1 MSTSTFERRSKK
13 NPALPPDFRL
23 GQLLIQFGIV
33 TGEDVSRGLRLSSG
47 AGLPLGKA
55 LVLLDCISD
64 LVLQDVVQA
73 QSMLRDGLIDLDQAN
88 QAFEISSRMKIS
100 IEKAFIVL
108 EVRLGGLDCTRLGNL
123 LKASHKLKKD
133 QLELGLRVAN
143 NSGLPLGQVLVEL
156 NFISQDTL
164 DVTLRLQRELREG
177 EPISNRALKKELRK
191 ADITL
196 PQLPTIDTQKILL
209 GELLVDSG
217 VVDSTALERA
227 LNAQQNNSLP
237 LGQFLVETGVVS
249 DRILKLA
256 LNLQLLLFNK
266 KTTRVSACLTLK
278 QALEQEARHGDFNPS
293 EDNFSFGDFLTAS
306 NYLNIQREQEVVS
319 KLDQDA
325 ILRVRMQRMLQDKS
339 AGNAQALMKLVIKNK
354 AVLRSL
360 LIELMPEEREVL
372 DCAYILYLMILQKKM
387 TSCQAIVDFTI
398 KRNRIVCGQRRPA

>member
-1 MSTSTFERRSKK
+1 MATLERRSKK

-33 TGEDVSRGLRLSSG
+33 SGEDISRGLRLSSG

-64 LVLQDVVQA
+64 VVLQDVVQA
-73 QSMLRDGLIDLDQAN
+73 QSMLRDGLIDFAQASE
-88 QAFEISSRMKIS
+88 AFEISSRMKIS
-100 IEKAFIVL
+100 IEKALVVL
-108 EVRLGGLDCTRLGNL
+108 HVRLSGFECTRLGNL
-123 LKASHKLKKD
+123 LKASHKIKKD
-133 QLELGLRVAN
+133 QLEIGLGVAA

-196 PQLPTIDTQKILL
+196 GQLPNFETQKVML
-209 GELLVDSG
+209 GELLVESQA
-217 VVDSTALERA
+217 VDSIALERA

-237 LGQFLVETGVVS
+237 LGQFLVETNVIS

-256 LNLQLLLFNK
+256 LNLQLLIFNK
-266 KTTRVSACLTLK
+266 KTTRESAILTLK
-278 QALEQEARHGDFNPS
+278 QALDQASKQGDFNPS
-293 EDNFSFGDFLTAS
+293 EESFSFGDFLTAS
-306 NYLNIQREQEVVS
+306 NYLNLAREQEVVE
-319 KLDQDA
+319 KLESDA
-325 ILRVRMQRMLQDKS
+325 ILCARMQRMLQDKT
-339 AGNAQALMKLVIKNK
+339 AGNARSLMKLVLKNK

-360 LIELMPEEREVL
+360 LIEVMPLEREVI
-372 DCAYILYLMILQKKM
+372 DCAYVLYLMILQKKM

-398 KRNRIVCGQRRPA
+398 KRNRIICAHQKPA

>member
-1 MSTSTFERRSKK
+1 MSTYERRSKK

-33 TGEDVSRGLRLSSG
+33 TGEDISRGLRLSSG

-64 LVLQDVVQA
+64 MVLQDVVQA
-73 QSMLRDGLIDLDQAN
+73 QSMLRDGLIDLSQAN
-88 QAFEISSRMKIS
+88 EAFEISSRMKIS
-100 IEKAFIVL
+100 IEKALVVL

-123 LKASHKLKKD
+123 LKASHKIKKD
-133 QLELGLRVAN
+133 QLEVGLRVAS

-196 PQLPTIDTQKILL
+196 PQLPTLDTQKVML
-209 GELLVDSG
+209 GELLVESG

-227 LNAQQNNSLP
+227 LNAQQNNSMP
-237 LGQFLVETGVVS
+237 LGQFLVETNVIS

-256 LNLQLLLFNK
+256 LNLQLLIFNK
-266 KTTRVSACLTLK
+266 KTTRESAILTIK
-278 QALEQEARHGDFNPS
+278 QALEQAAKQGDFNPS
-293 EDNFSFGDFLTAS
+293 EDSFSFGDFLTAS
-306 NYLNIQREQEVVS
+306 NYLNIAREQEVVD
-319 KLDQDA
+319 KLEQDA
-325 ILRVRMQRMLQDKS
+325 ILCARMQRMLQDKS
-339 AGNAQALMKLVIKNK
+339 AQDVRSLMKIALKNK

-360 LIELMPEEREVL
+360 LIEVMPHEREVL
-372 DCAYILYLMILQKKM
+372 DCAYVLYLMILQKKM

-398 KRNRIVCGQRRPA
+398 KRNRIMCAHQKPA

>member
-1 MSTSTFERRSKK
+1 MSMSSYERRSKK
-13 NPALPPDFRL
+13 NPALPPDLRL

-33 TGEDVSRGLRLSSG
+33 TGEDISRGLRLSSG

-108 EVRLGGLDCTRLGNL
+108 EIRLGGLDCTRLGNL

-133 QLELGLRVAN
+133 QLDLGLRIAS

-196 PQLPTIDTQKILL
+196 PQLPTIDTQKVLL
-209 GELLVDSG
+209 GQLLVESG

-237 LGQFLVETGVVS
+237 LGQFLVETGVIS

-266 KTTRVSACLTLK
+266 KTTRESACLTLK
-278 QALEQEARHGDFNPS
+278 QALEQEVKHGDFNPS
-293 EDNFSFGDFLTAS
+293 EDSFSFGDFLTAS

-319 KLDQDA
+319 RLEQDA

-339 AGNAQALMKLVIKNK
+339 AGNAQTLMKLVIKNK

-398 KRNRIVCGQRRPA
+398 KRNRMVCAQRRPA